1 VCLSLYFRVKDIKN
15 TILPSSEE
23 KNSSSFEENLMLA
36 FPHETFSRA
45 VEGLSIS
52 KGKGGARDNMWY
64 ILLQGL
70 NVIAFLG
77 FTLVYENRAGLVC
90 KGPRIKKKGEI
101 SEEDEEEK

>member
-1 VCLSLYFRVKDIKN
+1 
-15 TILPSSEE
+15 
-23 KNSSSFEENLMLA
+23 MLV

-45 VEGLSIS
+45 VEGLSII
-52 KGKGGARDNMWY
+52 KGKGGTRDNMWY

-77 FTLVYENRAGLVC
+77 FTLVHENRAELVC